1 MADETEKTTD
11 GKAGGV
17 LSKWSWKQFF
27 VYGVCALLVWLLL
40 SGAVKLAKYEIKKH
54 IFGQW
59 GGWID
64 GPFGDSDDGGF
75 GFDRFGFRGKGS
87 SLDKWIKKNLPRRG
101 RKEFGEVAEVFRT
114 VAEQIDEGEIDN
126 VRAGYAEVI
135 AQLQGVV
142 TKATWTPFLRK
153 LSQEVK
159 KEGIDDV
166 EGLSDVYN
174 RIADAIED
182 TDGAADSAYLIA
194 PADRVGGETD
204 EADPT
209 KSSPSTSCDT
219 QNSQG
224 GSCPLSSS
232 CSAQC
237 SECASQCCTC
247 CDDIK
252 KLTQAVEQ
260 LVEATQS
267 ERVMLPPPE
276 LAKPVVPP
284 EPEKQEEKSEEPEK
298 KQEDAGQ
305 AAAPKKTAANNVY
318 GSCPMCAW

>member
-182 TDGAADSAYLIA
+182 ADGAADSAYLIA
-194 PADRVGGETD
+194 PADRVGGEAD

-237 SECASQCCTC
+237 SECASQICTC

-267 ERVMLPPPE
+267 QRVVVPPPE
-276 LAKPVVPP
+276 LVKPEEEQPA
-284 EPEKQEEKSEEPEK
+284 EPEAGDGQPAEQEK
-298 KQEDAGQ
+298 KEESKST
-305 AAAPKKTAANNVY
+305 AAPVRRTGGGY
-318 GSCPMCAW
+318 GFCPTCPW